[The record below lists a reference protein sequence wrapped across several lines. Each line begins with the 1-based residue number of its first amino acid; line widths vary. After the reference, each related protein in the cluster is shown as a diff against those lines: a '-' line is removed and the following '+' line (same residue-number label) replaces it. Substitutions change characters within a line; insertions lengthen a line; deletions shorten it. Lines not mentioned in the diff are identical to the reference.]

1 MITIMNFTMKFFKIE
16 SIIYRFK
23 IILIDLILFIQSR
36 FFFRNNRFA
45 KVLVVINGG
54 MGDFIMAT
62 PLINILRMNGNV
74 VYTYCNRSISKN
86 VSSIFIGKEFQYNS
100 SEKIK
105 FDLVL
110 YTLGS
115 SPSNLSFLI
124 KYFKA
129 NALGFLNSNSIK
141 SNFIKCN
148 SEDFSFSNHLKSN
161 LAMLNYLNVNSS
173 NIEYIPLSYSLSSK
187 FNGLTITINLK
198 SKGFVRNWPL
208 NNFLELIRYID
219 SHYDNIKINLVGGI
233 EDLESSNFIINNSKC
248 NKIDNY
254 TGLLSLDGT
263 FDVIKNSDL
272 FITGDSGLMHVSFV
286 LKTKTLALFGPTNF
300 QNYILDYSN
309 KYFLTR
315 NFSFCNYGIAKR
327 SCKCEQNDS
336 CFYLRQIHP
345 EVVFQKVKEILI

>member
-1 MITIMNFTMKFFKIE
+1 MITMMKFIINFFKIK
-16 SIIYRFK
+16 SFIYRFK
-23 IILIDLILFIQSR
+23 IILIDLVLFIQSK
-36 FFFRNNRFA
+36 FIKKDSNFGI
-45 KVLVVINGG
+45 VLVVINGG

-62 PLINILRMNGNV
+62 PLINILLLNGYV
-74 VYTYCNRSISKN
+74 VYTNCNRSISRN
-86 VSSIFIGKEFQYNS
+86 VSSIFIGKEFQYNAS
-100 SEKIK
+100 KK
-105 FDLVL
+105 VNFDLIL

-115 SPSNLSFLI
+115 SPSNFSLLI
-124 KYFKA
+124 KYFKT

-141 SNFIKCN
+141 SNFIKCT

-161 LAMLNYLNVNSS
+161 LSILNYLNVNFS
-173 NIEYIPLSYSLSSK
+173 NIEYLPLNSSLSSR
-187 FNGLTITINLK
+187 FSSFTITINLK

-208 NNFLELIRYID
+208 DNFLELIGYID

-233 EDLESSNFIINNSKC
+233 EDLESSKFILKNSNCNN
-248 NKIDNY
+248 IDNF
-254 TGLLSLDGT
+254 TGLLSLEGT

-272 FITGDSGLMHVSFV
+272 FITGDSGLMHVGFV

-300 QNYILDYSN
+300 LNYILDDSN
-309 KYFLTR
+309 KYFLSK

-336 CFYLRQIHP
+336 CYYLRQIRT